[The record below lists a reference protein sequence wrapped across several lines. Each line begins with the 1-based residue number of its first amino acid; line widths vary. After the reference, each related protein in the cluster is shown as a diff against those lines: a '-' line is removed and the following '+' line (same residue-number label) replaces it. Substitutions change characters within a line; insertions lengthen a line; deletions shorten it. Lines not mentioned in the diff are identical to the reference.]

1 MATRLIYNPVAG
13 GGRARTIVDR
23 LAPELARIPDLEV
36 LATRAPGH
44 ARELSRAVRD
54 RPDCLV
60 ISVGGDGTHHE
71 VANGL
76 LPDPKAHMGV
86 IAAGSGNDFAGY
98 LGLPKDPAAA
108 LRAALESPARAID
121 VGRVNDEY
129 FLTVVGAGFDA
140 EVAAYINERPKA
152 KNGQLA
158 YLGAILTMLT
168 RYECKPLSVAVDGEP
183 RSRSTLLLACGN
195 TSRYAGGIKI
205 CPTATP
211 FDGHLDVVWVGG
223 LPRLRILGLL
233 VGAYSGAHVRNPVV
247 ETFPATRLRV
257 DGPAGYHVHA
267 DGELVAELPITIECV
282 PGALS
287 VRLPQ
292 DPS

>member
-13 GGRARTIVDR
+13 GGRARAIVDR
-23 LAPELARIPDLEV
+23 LAPDLARIPDLEV

-44 ARELSRAVRD
+44 ARELSRAVSD
-54 RPDCLV
+54 RPDYLV

-76 LPDPKAHMGV
+76 LPAARAHMGV

-108 LRAALESPARAID
+108 LRVALESPARAID

-140 EVAAYINERPKA
+140 EVAAYINQRPKA

-158 YLGAILTMLT
+158 YLGAILTMLV
-168 RYECKPLSVAVDGEP
+168 RYDCKPLSVALDGEP
-183 RSRSTLLLACGN
+183 QSRSTLLLACGN
-195 TSRYAGGIKI
+195 TARYAGGIKI
-205 CPTATP
+205 CPTANP

-223 LPRLRILGLL
+223 LSRLRILLL
-233 VGAYSGAHVRNPVV
+233 LMAAYSGAHVRNPVV
-247 ETFPATRLRV
+247 DSFPAVRLRV

-267 DGELVAELPITIECV
+267 DGEMVGELPITIESV
-282 PGALS
+282 PAALS
-287 VRLPQ
+287 IRLPQ